1 MKNVIYVMVILFSLA
16 ACKSVREN
24 PNEITITSKKEVA
37 VNDYTIVIDKIISDS
52 RCPEGVTCVW
62 AGELVVK
69 LSVWQNEVL
78 KETTQIAFSPS
89 TRDENLA
96 WFVKYI
102 PQNKKLKSY
111 KVSPIKTENRIE
123 LKDYKIQLILE

>member
-1 MKNVIYVMVILFSLA
+1 MKKAILILVSLA
-16 ACKSVREN
+16 FLACKAVKKN

-37 VNDYTIVIDKIISDS
+37 ANEYTLVIDKIVSDS

-62 AGELVVK
+62 AGEIVMK
-69 LSVWQNEVL
+69 LSVWQNTTL
-78 KETTQIAFSPS
+78 KETTRLTFSS
-89 TRDENLA
+89 TTRDENLA
-96 WFVKYI
+96 WFGKYI

-111 KVSPIKTENRIE
+111 RISPTKTENQIE